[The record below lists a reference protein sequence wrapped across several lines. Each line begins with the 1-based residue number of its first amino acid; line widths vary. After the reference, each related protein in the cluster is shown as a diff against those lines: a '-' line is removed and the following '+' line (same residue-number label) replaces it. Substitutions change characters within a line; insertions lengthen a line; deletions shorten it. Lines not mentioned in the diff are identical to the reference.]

1 MLPHSRRA
9 DPETAVPMNVQDVAT
24 LSVPSRPVSGVIWL
38 YQFDASGRA
47 RSLPIDT
54 PFDLFDPN
62 DGFLWLHLDLV
73 DRLARDWVEKLAR
86 LPLAARQTLLA
97 TDEHPLLDCD
107 PAMLWGVFVDT
118 IEDPDD
124 DSLRAAPMRFVLGDG
139 FLVTGRRHPVRS
151 AALMRHRLD
160 GGHAVTDGPVGLFE
174 LMISQVL
181 RAIAERLRELRNEE
195 DSIED
200 RVLDDRLHDESKRLA
215 PLRRTAVRLRRQ
227 LTAFRGI
234 LKHFAEDNADK
245 PSHEGS
251 RAAAERLFR
260 RIEELDQEVLEVQD
274 RARFLQDE
282 IAAKLANTTN
292 RHLYVLSILT
302 AMLMPATLVT
312 GIFGMNTSDLW
323 LEKGGH
329 GTLIAI
335 FIAGSASIGVLYLL
349 RRLGFFD

>member
-1 MLPHSRRA
+1 MTNPSH
-9 DPETAVPMNVQDVAT
+9 TVQA
-24 LSVPSRPVSGVIWL
+24 PAGRPVSGVIWL
-38 YQFDASGRA
+38 YRFEASGRA
-47 RSLPIDT
+47 QSMPLDA
-54 PFDLFDPN
+54 PFDLFDP
-62 DGFLWLHLDLV
+62 DDSFLWLHLDLV
-73 DRLARDWVEKLAR
+73 DRLARGWIEKLSG
-86 LPLAARQTLLA
+86 LPPAARQTLLA
-97 TDEHPLLDCD
+97 TDEHPSLECD
-107 PAMLWGVFVDT
+107 DEALWGVFVDT
-118 IEDPDD
+118 IEDPED

-151 AALMRHRLD
+151 AALMRQRLD
-160 GGHAVTDGPVGLFE
+160 RGHLVRGPVALFE

-181 RAIAERLRELRNEE
+181 GAIAEMLRDLRSEA

-200 RVLDDRLHDESKRLA
+200 RVLDDRVHDESRRLA

-227 LTAFRGI
+227 LAGFRGI
-234 LKHFAEDNADK
+234 LSHFAEDHADK
-245 PSHEGS
+245 PRHAGS
-251 RAAAERLFR
+251 REAAERLSR

-335 FIAGSASIGVLYLL
+335 FIAVGASGGVLFLM